1 MKKNGLLGKK
11 GNKKG
16 NLIRP
21 KMSQQKRKGSKRKWA
36 EEDHQAE
43 TKDSL
48 TTEPEFKNEAIS
60 GSSAVGKKTVLDQS

>member
-1 MKKNGLLGKK
+1 
-11 GNKKG
+11 
-16 NLIRP
+16 
-21 KMSQQKRKGSKRKWA
+21 MSQQKRKGSKRKWA